1 MQKRKKPTVAAIYA
15 LGLTVLVYSLLFPLE
30 GFGDFLKCALLAWAV
45 YALVGAITKKDP
57 TRQAPEEPVKEAPE
71 APEEPKKPK
80 EPDKPADDPA
90 LAAVLEQ
97 GQQAMAK
104 LQALLD
110 GIRDYRVSA
119 KIKQIEALTGAI
131 LRQVERSPDKLKAV
145 RQFMNYYLPTTLKL
159 LEQYVQL
166 QDVGLKGENI
176 QSGMAQIEALLDKVI
191 VAFQKQLDGLFARE
205 VVDITADI
213 RVMEQMMAQNG
224 LTDRQDFRV

>member
-57 TRQAPEEPVKEAPE
+57 TRQAPEEPVKEAP
-71 APEEPKKPK
+71 KKPK
-80 EPDKPADDPA
+80 EPDKPAADPE
-90 LAAVLEQ
+90 LAAMLEQ

-131 LRQVERSPDKLKAV
+131 LRQVERSPDKRKAV

-224 LTDRQDFRV
+224 LTDRQDFHV

>member
-30 GFGDFLKCALLAWAV
+30 GFGDFCKCALLAWAV

-71 APEEPKKPK
+71 EPKKPK
-80 EPDKPADDPA
+80 EPDKPADDPE
-90 LAAVLEQ
+90 LAAMLEQ
-97 GQQAMAK
+97 GQQAMVK
-104 LQALLD
+104 LQSLLD

-131 LRQVERSPDKLKAV
+131 LRQVERSPDKRKAV

-159 LEQYVQL
+159 L
-166 QDVGLKGENI
+166 
-176 QSGMAQIEALLDKVI
+176 
-191 VAFQKQLDGLFARE
+191 
-205 VVDITADI
+205 
-213 RVMEQMMAQNG
+213 
-224 LTDRQDFRV
+224 

>member
-1 MQKRKKPTVAAIYA
+1 MYASLPLSATHKIQHNILDTRVFERLRRRHFIPKNERARAVFAA
-15 LGLTVLVYSLLFPLE
+15 LE
-30 GFGDFLKCALLAWAV
+30 HTAAAV
-45 YALVGAITKKDP
+45 
-57 TRQAPEEPVKEAPE
+57 EPVHH
-71 APEEPKKPK
+71 
-80 EPDKPADDPA
+80 DDIVA
-90 LAAVLEQ
+90 
-97 GQQAMAK
+97 GID
-104 LQALLD
+104 ALLD

-131 LRQVERSPDKLKAV
+131 LRQVERSPDKRKAV
-145 RQFMNYYLPTTLKL
+145 RQFMTYYLPTTLKL

-224 LTDRQDFRV
+224 LTDRQDFHV

>member
-71 APEEPKKPK
+71 EPKKPK
-80 EPDKPADDPA
+80 EPDKPADDPE
-90 LAAVLEQ
+90 LAAMLEQ

-131 LRQVERSPDKLKAV
+131 LRQVERSPDKRKAV

-191 VAFQKQLDGLFARE
+191 VAFQKQLDGLFVRE

-224 LTDRQDFRV
+224 LTDRQDFHV

>member
-57 TRQAPEEPVKEAPE
+57 TRQAPEEPVKEAP
-71 APEEPKKPK
+71 KKPK

-90 LAAVLEQ
+90 LAAMLEQ

-104 LQALLD
+104 LQSLLD

-131 LRQVERSPDKLKAV
+131 LRQVERSPDKRKAV

-224 LTDRQDFRV
+224 LTDRQDFHV

>member
-80 EPDKPADDPA
+80 EPDKPAADPE
-90 LAAVLEQ
+90 LAAMLEQ

-104 LQALLD
+104 LQ
-110 GIRDYRVSA
+110 
-119 KIKQIEALTGAI
+119 
-131 LRQVERSPDKLKAV
+131 
-145 RQFMNYYLPTTLKL
+145 
-159 LEQYVQL
+159 
-166 QDVGLKGENI
+166 
-176 QSGMAQIEALLDKVI
+176 
-191 VAFQKQLDGLFARE
+191 
-205 VVDITADI
+205 
-213 RVMEQMMAQNG
+213 
-224 LTDRQDFRV
+224 

>member
-71 APEEPKKPK
+71 APEEP
-80 EPDKPADDPA
+80 DKPAADPE
-90 LAAVLEQ
+90 LAAMLEQ

-131 LRQVERSPDKLKAV
+131 LRQVERSPDKRKAV

-224 LTDRQDFRV
+224 LTDRQDFHV

>member
-71 APEEPKKPK
+71 APEEP
-80 EPDKPADDPA
+80 DKPAADPE
-90 LAAVLEQ
+90 LAAMLEQ

-104 LQALLD
+104 LQSLLD

-131 LRQVERSPDKLKAV
+131 LRQVERSPDKRKAV

-224 LTDRQDFRV
+224 LTDRQDFHV

>member
-15 LGLTVLVYSLLFPLE
+15 LGFTVLVYSLLFPLE

-57 TRQAPEEPVKEAPE
+57 TRQAPEEPVNE

-80 EPDKPADDPA
+80 EPDKPAADPE
-90 LAAVLEQ
+90 LAAMLEQ
-97 GQQAMAK
+97 GQQAMVK
-104 LQALLD
+104 LQSLLD

-131 LRQVERSPDKLKAV
+131 LRQVERSPDKRKAV

-191 VAFQKQLDGLFARE
+191 VAFQKQLDGLFVRE

-224 LTDRQDFRV
+224 LTDRQDFHV